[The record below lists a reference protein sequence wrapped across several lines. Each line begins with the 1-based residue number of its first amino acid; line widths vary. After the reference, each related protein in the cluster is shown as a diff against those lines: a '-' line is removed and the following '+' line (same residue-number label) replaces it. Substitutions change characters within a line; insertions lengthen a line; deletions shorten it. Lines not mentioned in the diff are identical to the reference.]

1 MWNKFFLKK
10 SSSKKLSQKDGM
22 RSPINNKVLDVLKT
36 LILPLL
42 LVVFPALFFHGQEVA
57 NLLSPS
63 LQRTFLLYS
72 LAGILIFCIFCA
84 LTRGQV
90 VKAANV
96 ALILLIFFYAYRKV
110 YSYLVRQDIIQVE
123 SYTLFPLFLLL
134 AIYASWFVMKGSP
147 PILWD
152 DIAFVKKL
160 KSAKLFRQLADRK
173 VAFIVLVILFPVLLN
188 IVTIIGISKADPV
201 LLLSGLGYKVQPGF
215 LAGRHILDEG
225 VGFSTQPLGYRAAL
239 DLLQGHIPW
248 WNPYSGVGL
257 PFAGEMIPAALFPLT
272 LVEVLPE
279 GTLWFHI
286 LLEIIAGLG
295 TFFLLRQLGF
305 GRGVALVG
313 ALLYEVNGTFSWL
326 ANAVVNPVPFLPL
339 MLMGV
344 ERART
349 QAQRCQAGGWIW
361 IAIALALSLYAG
373 FPEMAYLNGLLVV
386 CWILLRLVQGP
397 SKVRAAFFGKVLL
410 GGVGGLFLAAPIII
424 AFLDFTLVGYLGRHA
439 VTIGKA
445 VSVSAARVAQSLPR
459 LVFPYIWGPFFAFP
473 GTNSLWYTVG
483 GYSGVGL
490 LVVAVIGL
498 FGRHEGALRRLLGAW
513 VAITLCATFGVPI
526 IHTLVTAFPGVSM
539 TVYYRFFPPS
549 WELALCLLVVY
560 AIEDIR
566 KLHWKVLLAR
576 LAVGIGVIVAVAVV
590 GLFNFRSAELWHNFW
605 ETSGSYRIWFLGS
618 LLIGILVIV
627 GLLVAGRIGIA
638 GRRMAWIAG
647 IVVLE
652 AVVYF
657 AIPIGSRPID
667 GQLVFGGVRFLQQ
680 NLGYQRFYTL
690 DPIHPNYGA
699 YFGIASINYSYNP
712 IPQTWLDYVTQ
723 NLDSNLDSPNHFY
736 GRHNA
741 LDYPTA
747 ADELRNHLAN
757 YEAVGVKYVVAISGD
772 NPFLATDGSDVGGAK
787 PEEVYNDEVM
797 TIYELPDPAPY
808 VEADG
813 CKLDVK
819 SRTDIVADCFAPS
832 TLIRLEQYMEGWRAE
847 VNGKPVTVEQHGEIF
862 QQIEL
867 PEGQTE
873 VHFTFVPPYMQ
884 IGVVL
889 FGVGWVIVGVGLYM
903 GIKGGGGRRIPNPPS

>member
-1 MWNKFFLKK
+1 MHDKPFLKRR
-10 SSSKKLSQKDGM
+10 SSGKPPQRDEM
-22 RSPINNKVLDVLKT
+22 QSPIGKKVLEILKA
-36 LILPLL
+36 LILPALL
-42 LVVFPALFFHGQEVA
+42 IAFPALFFHGQEVA
-57 NLLSPS
+57 NLFSPS
-63 LQRTFLLYS
+63 LLRTFLLYS
-72 LAGILIFCIFCA
+72 MAGLLIFCVFCVV
-84 LTRGQV
+84 TKGRV

-134 AIYASWFVMKGSP
+134 AIYASWLVMKGSP
-147 PILWD
+147 AILWD
-152 DIAFVKKL
+152 DIVVVKKL
-160 KSAKLFRQLADRK
+160 KSVKLFRQLADRK
-173 VAFIVLVILFPVLLN
+173 VFFVPIVILFPLLLN
-188 IVTIIGISKADPV
+188 IVTIIGVSKADPM
-201 LLLSGLGYKVQPGF
+201 LLLSGLGHNVQPGF
-215 LAGRHILDEG
+215 LAGRSILDEG

-239 DLLQGHIPW
+239 EILQGHIPW

-305 GRGVALVG
+305 DHRVALVG
-313 ALLYEVNGTFSWL
+313 ALLYEANGTFAWL
-326 ANAVVNPVPFLPL
+326 ANAIVNPVPFLPL
-339 MLMGV
+339 LLLGV

-349 QAQRCQAGGWIW
+349 QAQRGQAGGWLW

-373 FPEMAYLNGLLVV
+373 FPEMAYLNGLLVI

-397 SKVRAAFFGKVLL
+397 SKVRVAFLGKILL

-445 VSVSAARVAQSLPR
+445 VSISAARVAQSLPR
-459 LVFPYIWGPFFAFP
+459 LVFPYVWGPLFAFP
-473 GTNSLWYTVG
+473 GTNSQWYTVG

-490 LVVAVIGL
+490 LVVAAVGL

-549 WELALCLLVVY
+549 WELALCLLAVF
-560 AIEDIR
+560 AIEDMR
-566 KLHWKVLLAR
+566 KLDRKVILAR
-576 LAVGIGVIVAVAVV
+576 LAVGIGVIVAIAAG
-590 GLFNFRSAELWHNFW
+590 GLLNLRSAKLWNNLW
-605 ETSGSYRIWFLGS
+605 GTSGDYRIWFLGS
-618 LLIGILVIV
+618 LLVGVLVIV
-627 GLLVAGRIGIA
+627 GLLVASWIGIS

-647 IVVLE
+647 IIVLE
-652 AVVYF
+652 AAVYF
-657 AIPIGSRPID
+657 AIPIGSRPVD
-667 GQLVFGGVRFLQQ
+667 GQLALGGVRFLQQ
-680 NLGYQRFYTL
+680 NLGYQRFYTFG
-690 DPIHPNYGA
+690 PIHPNYGA

-712 IPQTWLDYVTQ
+712 VPQSWLDYVTQ
-723 NLDSNLDSPNHFY
+723 KLDSNLDNPNHFY
-736 GRHNA
+736 GTHNA
-741 LDYPTA
+741 VDHPTA
-747 ADELRNHLAN
+747 EDELRDHLAN
-757 YEAVGVKYVVAISGD
+757 YKAVGVKYVVTSPGN
-772 NPFLATDGSDVGGAK
+772 NPFLPASDASS
-787 PEEVYNDEVM
+787 PQEVYRDQVM
-797 TIYELPDPAPY
+797 TIYELPNPAPY
-808 VEADG
+808 VDAPN
-813 CKLDVK
+813 CTLDTI
-819 SRTDIVADCFAPS
+819 SRTDFVADCSAPS
-832 TLIRLEQYMEGWRAE
+832 TLTRLEQYMKGWRAE
-847 VNGKPVTVEQHGEIF
+847 VNGKPVTIEQYGEIF
-862 QQIEL
+862 QRIEL

-889 FGVGWVIVGVGLYM
+889 FGLGWVIVGVGLYM
-903 GIKGGGGRRIPNPPS
+903 GIKGSGGRGIPNPPA